1 MLLAA
6 VSFAAAT
13 APARA
18 PAVTHSQAVPIL
30 LYHAIGPTPASA
42 PYPALY
48 VGGAAFRTQMGWLAQ
63 HGWHPVT
70 MDALLRSWRGGRSLP
85 RKPVVLSFDDGYPG
99 DWQVALP
106 DLRERGWPGVLNLH
120 IGNLVPA
127 RVRSLIRAGWEVDA
141 HTFTHPDLT
150 TVGATRLEHEV
161 AGSRTW
167 IRHVFGVPVD
177 VFCYPAGRYNATV
190 IAAVRAAGYLAAVT
204 ENPGW
209 ASPAAGLF
217 TLPRVRVNG
226 GESIGAFAASLHSSG

>member
-48 VGGAAFRTQMGWLAQ
+48 VGAAAFRTQMGWLAQ

-99 DWQVALP
+99 DWRYAMP
-106 DLRERGWPGVLNLH
+106 ILRRHGFVGVLNLQ
-120 IGNLVPA
+120 IGNLVP
-127 RVRSLIRAGWEVDA
+127 RHVRQLIAAGWEIDS
-141 HTFTHPDLT
+141 HTFTHPDLR
-150 TVGATRLEHEV
+150 TVTDEQLDREV
-161 AGSRTW
+161 VHSRRW
-167 IRHVFGVPVD
+167 LQSVFHVPVPA
-177 VFCYPAGRYNATV
+177 FCYPFGRYDARV
-190 IAAVRAAGYLAAVT
+190 VAAVERAGYLLAET
-204 ENPGW
+204 ENQGW
-209 ASPAAGLF
+209 ASPGEGLL
-217 TLPRVRVNG
+217 TLDRLRVTPETGVEG
-226 GESIGAFAASLHSSG
+226 VASLLRG